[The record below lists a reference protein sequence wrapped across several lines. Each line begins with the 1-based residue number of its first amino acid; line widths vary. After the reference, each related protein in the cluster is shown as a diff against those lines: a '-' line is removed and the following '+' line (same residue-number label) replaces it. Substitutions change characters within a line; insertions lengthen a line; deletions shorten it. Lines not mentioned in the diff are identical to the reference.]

1 MHWKI
6 YLSGEIH
13 SNWREEIISSVEK
26 ENLPIKFFGP
36 VTDHAASDDCGVKI
50 LGYEENKYWH
60 DNKGAKINAIR
71 TKKGIAESDIVVVKF
86 GEKYRQW
93 NAAFDAGYASALGK
107 SLIII
112 HQDDFQHALKEVD
125 ASALA
130 TVKNNREL
138 LDIFRYVIIGKLEE

>member
-13 SNWREEIISSVEK
+13 SNWREEIMLSVEK

-71 TKKGIAESDIVVVKF
+71 TKKE
-86 GEKYRQW
+86 
-93 NAAFDAGYASALGK
+93 
-107 SLIII
+107 
-112 HQDDFQHALKEVD
+112 
-125 ASALA
+125 
-130 TVKNNREL
+130 
-138 LDIFRYVIIGKLEE
+138 

>member
-1 MHWKI
+1 MDWKI

-13 SNWREEIISSVEK
+13 SNWREEIIVSTEK

-36 VTDHAASDDCGVKI
+36 VTDHDASDDCGVKI
-50 LGYEENKYWH
+50 LGQEENKFWH

-71 TKKGIAESDIVVVKF
+71 TRKGIEQSDIVVVKF

-107 SLIII
+107 SLIIM

-130 TVKNNREL
+130 TIKNNRQL
-138 LDIFRYVIIGKLEE
+138 LDIFRYVIKGKLVE